1 MDLLQGALSP
11 EMVNEI
17 GSTIGSNNPEQT
29 HAAANDVFSTLLGGL
44 AKNASTPEGAQ
55 NLNNALERDHDG
67 SILDGILGAVGGQGG
82 GGMMGN
88 ILGSVLG
95 GGGQQSGGGGGL
107 GDLLGSV
114 LGGGQQSGGG
124 GGMLGSILGSVLGGG
139 QSKATNGAGILGHI
153 LGDRQDAAAQ
163 AVSQRSGLD
172 MGSVL
177 KLLPILAPILMQ
189 VLGKVKNT
197 NGLGAGDLAG
207 VLGGAAQQHSQQSGI
222 GGMLSGILDRDGDGS
237 VMDDLLGMAGNAM
250 MNRR

>member
-1 MDLLQGALSP
+1 MDLLQGAMTP

-17 GSTIGSNNPEQT
+17 GAQIGSDNPEQT
-29 HAAANDVFSTLLGGL
+29 QAAANDVFSTLLGGL
-44 AKNASTPEGAQ
+44 AKNASTPQGAEA
-55 NLNNALERDHDG
+55 LNGALERDHDG

-82 GGMMGN
+82 GMMGN
-88 ILGSVLG
+88 ILGQVLG
-95 GGGQQSGGGGGL
+95 GGGQQSSGGGA
-107 GDLLGSV
+107 GDLLGSL
-114 LGGGQQSGGG
+114 LGGGASQAGGD
-124 GGMLGSILGSVLGGG
+124 GMLGSILGSVLGGG

-153 LGDRQDAAAQ
+153 LGDRQETAAQ

-172 MGSVL
+172 MGSVM

-207 VLGGAAQQHSQQSGI
+207 VLGGAAQQHAQQSGI

-237 VMDDLLGMAGNAM
+237 VMDDLLGMAGKAM
-250 MNRR
+250 MGGR